1 MAPNNGAGVTKNNT
15 KWEQYYS
22 WSCFDDA
29 SGSNLWS
36 TLLFWTT
43 RTVSTSLSL
52 GPPEVWKQKNGCSY
66 RVQTAALRLRR
77 RWDINGTKWLS
88 WQFLNQNCI
97 LKRLTCK
104 KVKYGF
110 RNKVKNVKS
119 NNKTIYTSSSLVYI
133 CTLRVL
139 SCRRRVSET
148 RFSTTNV
155 LLWPPSGQI

>member
-15 KWEQYYS
+15 NWEQYYS

-77 RWDINGTKWLS
+77 WDINGTKWLS

-119 NNKTIYTSSSLVYI
+119 NKTIYTFGVVLFTFVHYEFWVVVLGCLRQDLVQQMCY
-133 CTLRVL
+133 CD
-139 SCRRRVSET
+139 
-148 RFSTTNV
+148 
-155 LLWPPSGQI
+155 PHQDKYK